1 MTRTIWFM
9 TALAVT
15 LGIAACDDSA
25 TGIVDGGAQSVT
37 VRFSVAGGGTGSAVT
52 GAGGPFASLSG
63 AAQLDP
69 IEGTNG
75 TLEIDDV
82 RLIVSEL
89 EFEGDDDACE
99 TEGSDDCAE
108 FEAGPSFVDL
118 PLDGSPF
125 TVGTDDVD
133 PGFYDE
139 FELEVED
146 LEDDED
152 DAAEAAAIDS
162 LRNFIAQNFGEWPAE
177 ASAFVAGTFTPVAT
191 EATPNPDPRPFGV
204 FLEAEIEVEM
214 DLAPPLSIDESG
226 ASREVTVLLDPA
238 MWFRRADGSVMD
250 LSQFDFE
257 TTGSVRE
264 FEVEMEDGFV
274 SVEHDDDELDDQED
288 DDG

>member
-1 MTRTIWFM
+1 MRY
-9 TALAVT
+9 ALWLFTGAAVA
-15 LGIAACDDSA
+15 LGAAACDDSA
-25 TGIVDGGAQSVT
+25 TGIVDEGAQDVA
-37 VRFSVAGGGTGSAVT
+37 VRFSVAGGGTGAAAP
-52 GAGGPFASLSG
+52 GADGPLASLSG

-125 TVGTDDVD
+125 TVGTDRVD
-133 PGFYDE
+133 PGVYDE

-152 DAAEAAAIDS
+152 DAEEAAAIDS
-162 LRNFIAQNFGEWPAE
+162 LRNVILDEFDAWPRE

-191 EATPNPDPRPFGV
+191 DATPNPEPRPFGV

-214 DLAPPLSIDESG
+214 DLAPPLTIDDTG

-238 MWFRRADGSVMD
+238 MWFRRADGSVID

-257 TTGSVRE
+257 TTGTVRE
-264 FEVEMEDGFV
+264 FEVEMEDGFL
-274 SVEHDDDELDDQED
+274 SVEHDDDELDDLED